1 MLREKKRQEMKSSI
15 QGSTF
20 MTLCQKTEAKKK
32 KMEKK
37 LFFKKR
43 TKYCQDLKRDM
54 SLSNMMNEARFMLE
68 TIIMKFRTPHI

>member
-32 KMEKK
+32 KDGE
-37 LFFKKR
+37 
-43 TKYCQDLKRDM
+43 
-54 SLSNMMNEARFMLE
+54 E
-68 TIIMKFRTPHI
+68 IIF

>member
-1 MLREKKRQEMKSSI
+1 
-15 QGSTF
+15 

-68 TIIMKFRTPHI
+68 TIIMKFRTPHL